1 MCLTMGWSSPITKH
15 DYTYNVL
22 ILSYNQ
28 TWLHMTLCLFVCL
41 FVFFFFWVIALSHA
55 HNCTHKKKRIEDL
68 VCIIWKDWTYL
79 FKTGRLVIGL
89 HSNACLL
96 RPLISAGLH
105 KRGVRSLGD
114 VQWGGM
120 FTLHPSWRSVPILWE
135 GPGSQR
141 TTAPLHS
148 SFFGKVQLWVVV
160 AGQERERER
169 EREVRWWRWW
179 SAAAAARRRRR
190 RRRTQETGGV
200 CRMGCVDS
208 KAISWSFVQERGGFI

>member
-1 MCLTMGWSSPITKH
+1 MPIT
-15 DYTYNVL
+15 
-22 ILSYNQ
+22 
-28 TWLHMTLCLFVCL
+28 
-41 FVFFFFWVIALSHA
+41 A
-55 HNCTHKKKRIEDL
+55 HKKKRIEDL

-141 TTAPLHS
+141 TNKQPPYTQASLGRS
-148 SFFGKVQLWVVV
+148 NFGWLWLVK
-160 AGQERERER
+160 RERER

-208 KAISWSFVQERGGFI
+208 KAISWSFVQERGGFILEISSFFFPPTAWSITQCQKTRNTITTTIIMILRELSLSLSLSLIQTDYR

>member
-1 MCLTMGWSSPITKH
+1 MCITMCWSSPITKH

-22 ILSYNQ
+22 ILSHNQ
-28 TWLHMTLCLFVCL
+28 TWLHMTLCS
-41 FVFFFFWVIALSHA
+41 FFFVWLLICPMPITA
-55 HNCTHKKKRIEDL
+55 HTQKKRIEDL
-68 VCIIWKDWTYL
+68 VCIIWKDWTYF
-79 FKTGRLVIGL
+79 FKTGCLVIGL

-96 RPLISAGLH
+96 RPFMSAGLH

-114 VQWGGM
+114 VQWRGM

-169 EREVRWWRWW
+169 ERLGDDDDDLLLLLRGGEG
-179 SAAAAARRRRR
+179 R
-190 RRRTQETGGV
+190 RRRTQETGV